1 MEKRKFVIVTDSSAD
16 MPKAYYEANGLDCLR
31 LGFMLKDETYE
42 GENGQRIEPKEFYD
56 LMREG
61 AMPTTYQ
68 VASEV
73 AKIHIEEH
81 LKQGKD
87 VLVIAFSSGLS
98 GTASSFFVAAR
109 DLKEEYPDRKIE
121 VVDSLCAS
129 MGEGLLLDY
138 VVKKSDEGATLEE
151 VKEYA
156 EQLKLQICHEFTVD
170 DLFHLKR
177 GGRVSGATALIGTV
191 LKIKPV
197 MHVNNEGKLI
207 AIGKVMGRKKSIS
220 GIFEN
225 MQKAAIFEEGEPIF
239 ISHGDCM
246 EDALLLKEMIENAY
260 PKNPVTIHYVGAVIG
275 SHSGVGTL
283 ALFYRGKSR
292 E

>member
-16 MPKAYYEANGLDCLR
+16 MPEAYYKENGLDCLR
-31 LGFMLKDETYE
+31 LGFTLKDEIYE

-138 VVKKSDEGATLEE
+138 VVKKSDEGATIEE

-225 MQKAAIFEEGEPIF
+225 MQKSASF
-239 ISHGDCM
+239 
-246 EDALLLKEMIENAY
+246 
-260 PKNPVTIHYVGAVIG
+260 
-275 SHSGVGTL
+275 TL
-283 ALFYRGKSR
+283 
-292 E
+292 